1 VESVIQVFI
10 VVLILTIHFHHS
22 VILEQIK
29 LRENAVQQSEML
41 MEYKRA
47 FTHSK
52 GELMS
57 IFVSLLAEPLSKT
70 GTSRTEMD
78 HLTIE
83 LVLHLFRN
91 LLSAEPLLKGA

>member
-1 VESVIQVFI
+1 MHQVIHSYLFPLYRSVVK
-10 VVLILTIHFHHS
+10 
-22 VILEQIK
+22 EQIK
-29 LRENAVQQSEML
+29 LRENALQQSDLL

-47 FTHSK
+47 FCHK
-52 GELMS
+52 EGLLG

-70 GTSRTEMD
+70 GTARTELD

-91 LLSAEPLLKGA
+91 LLSAQPLLTGTV